1 MFPVNLVSFQNLL
14 QLRQQLLYTE
24 DHSQLL
30 EAKQQQEVDRQQIYP
45 GISQSKTDR
54 TQITQYECVQLDIIL
69 MILFR

>member
-30 EAKQQQEVDRQQIYP
+30 EAKQQQEVDRQQMNP